1 MDFLNSKEMR
11 LIIKYY
17 ILLKGEFDMRTYNYK
32 KVKQVLWIILVAN
45 FMVSFTKIIIGIS
58 IKSTSMTADGFHS
71 FSDGAS
77 NIVGIIGV
85 SMASKPKDKKHPYGH
100 KKFEII
106 ASMFIGA
113 MLLVMA
119 FKIVLDAISRF
130 TNPIIPSITNES
142 LLALVGTLIINIF
155 VCTYEYKVGNKLN
168 SHILISDSIHTRSDI
183 LVSIGVLCSLIGV
196 KLGLPPII
204 DPIASLIVAGVIL
217 LSSYEIFK
225 SATSV
230 LVDSAI
236 VDDKDIENIIK
247 NIDGVRGVH
256 KIRSRGSENDIYID
270 MHILV
275 NPNINVEESHKLAHD
290 IEVKIKGELNE
301 NAQVIVHIEPYYENY
316 RS

>member
-1 MDFLNSKEMR
+1 MR
-11 LIIKYY
+11 V
-17 ILLKGEFDMRTYNYK
+17 DSYK

-45 FMVSFTKIIIGIS
+45 FVVSFTKIIIGIL

-85 SMASKPKDKKHPYGH
+85 SLSSKPEDKKHPYGH

-106 ASMFIGA
+106 TSMFIGA

-119 FKIVLDAISRF
+119 FKIISDAISRF
-130 TNPIIPSITNES
+130 TNPAIPSITNES
-142 LLALVGTLIINIF
+142 LLALIGTLIINIF
-155 VCTYEYKVGNKLN
+155 VCTYEYNIGNKSN

-183 LVSIGVLCSLIGV
+183 LVSIGVLFSLIGI
-196 KLGLPPII
+196 KFGLPPVI

-225 SATSV
+225 SATSI

-236 VDDKDIENIIK
+236 VDDKDIEEIIK
-247 NIDGVRGVH
+247 NIDIVRGVH
-256 KIRSRGSENDIYID
+256 NIRSRGSEDDIYID

-275 NPNINVEESHKLAHD
+275 NPNTSVEDSHKLAHD
-290 IEVKIKGELNE
+290 IEVKIKEEINE
-301 NAQVIVHIEPYYENY
+301 SAQVIVHIEPYYENY

>member
-1 MDFLNSKEMR
+1 MR
-11 LIIKYY
+11 VD
-17 ILLKGEFDMRTYNYK
+17 GYK

-45 FMVSFTKIIIGIS
+45 FVVSFAKIIIGIS

-85 SMASKPKDKKHPYGH
+85 SMASKPEDKKHPYGH

-119 FKIVLDAISRF
+119 FKIISDAILRF
-130 TNPIIPSITNES
+130 TNPVMPSITNES
-142 LLALVGTLIINIF
+142 LLALIGTLIINIF
-155 VCTYEYKVGNKLN
+155 VCTYEYNIGNKLN
-168 SHILISDSIHTRSDI
+168 SHILVSDSIHTRSDI
-183 LVSIGVLCSLIGV
+183 LVSIGVLFSLIGI
-196 KLGLPPII
+196 KFGLPPVI

-225 SATSV
+225 SATSI

-236 VDDKDIENIIK
+236 VDDRDIENIIK
-247 NIDGVRGVH
+247 NIDIVRGVH
-256 KIRSRGSENDIYID
+256 NIRSRGSENDIYID

-275 NPNINVEESHKLAHD
+275 NPNISVEDSHKLAHD
-290 IEVKIKGELNE
+290 IEVKIKEEINE
-301 NAQVIVHIEPYYENY
+301 NAQVIIHIEPYYENY
-316 RS
+316 RG